1 MYDFKMNLED
11 VERAFRQKNPPI
23 FKNIG
28 GNCFH
33 PILGVFKNRL
43 ARNQTILCVT
53 LNVKCV
59 LFLPI
64 LELGHRHQHFQ

>member
-1 MYDFKMNLED
+1 MFDFKIILED
-11 VERAFRQKNPPI
+11 VEKHLDIKTPQYLKI
-23 FKNIG
+23 FG
-28 GNCFH
+28 EFFH
-33 PILGVFKNRL
+33 PILGVFKNSL

-53 LNVKCV
+53 LNVKRV